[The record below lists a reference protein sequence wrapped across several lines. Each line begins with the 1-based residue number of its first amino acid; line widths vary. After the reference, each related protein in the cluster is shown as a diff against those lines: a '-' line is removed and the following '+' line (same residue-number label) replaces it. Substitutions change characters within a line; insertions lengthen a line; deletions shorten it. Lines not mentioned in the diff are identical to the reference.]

1 MIKDTVSHCIK
12 TLSVREFTWLMRIT
26 YIPRLSLILL
36 LALSHSVQAAE
47 WSVEPRISARSGY
60 NDNVRLT
67 TADHDSVWEADVTP
81 AVKFGVSTENQ
92 GLFGNADVSI
102 RRFYGGSGAN
112 SSSLLDREDYHF
124 KVNSYHR
131 TERNDFGANIEIT
144 QDSTLDTELD
154 VTGQVIENR
163 ATRLSTILNPSWTRM
178 LNEKTRLDLEYR
190 FNRVEY
196 SDEVGQNNL
205 VNYDYNTVSASLVRS
220 FTERTQGTLST
231 SASRYKPETGLNS
244 DTYALQA
251 GLTRQHSE
259 TLSTSWL
266 AGWRNT
272 KSDTLV
278 PTGVCF
284 PDASASFP
292 KCPPGPPVNFPVQTG
307 TNKDETSN
315 TGATYAVSI
324 TKTLERGSLGASLSR
339 IATPSGEGEL
349 LDTTRLALTGEH
361 RFTELLRSRLTVEY
375 YERDTIVNA
384 SGRGNSGT
392 NTRNYFRIR
401 PSITWQWQREW
412 RLSGEYQYAEN
423 EQTNGDTATQN
434 AVYLTLTYQP
444 TKIFS
449 SR

>member
-1 MIKDTVSHCIK
+1 
-12 TLSVREFTWLMRIT
+12 MRIIYST
-26 YIPRLSLILL
+26 CLRLALLAGLSLP
-36 LALSHSVQAAE
+36 VFAAE

-67 TADHDSVWEADVTP
+67 TAEHDSVWEADVTP

-124 KVNSYHR
+124 KVNSYQR
-131 TERNDFGANIEIT
+131 TERNNFGADIDIT
-144 QDSTLDTELD
+144 QDSTLDTELTQ
-154 VTGQVIENR
+154 TGQVIENR
-163 ATRLSTILNPSWTRM
+163 ATRLSTVLNPSWTR
-178 LNEKTRLDLEYR
+178 LIDEKTRLQLEYR

-205 VNYDYNTVSASLVRS
+205 VNYNYNTVSASLIRS

-266 AGWRNT
+266 AGWRET
-272 KSDTLV
+272 KSDTLI
-278 PTGVCF
+278 PTGFCVGAD
-284 PDASASFP
+284 PGAGFP
-292 KCPPGPPVNFPVQTG
+292 KCTGGFPVQTG
-307 TNKDETSN
+307 TDTDETNN
-315 TGATYAVSI
+315 TGATYAASI
-324 TKTLERGSLGASLSR
+324 TKTLERGSLGASLTR

-361 RFTELLRSRLTVEY
+361 RFTELLRSNLTVEY
-375 YERDTIVNA
+375 YNRDTIVNA
-384 SGRGNSGT
+384 SGTGSTDT
-392 NTRNYFRIR
+392 NTRNFFRIR

-412 RLSGEYQYAEN
+412 LLAGEYQYSES
-423 EQTNGDTATQN
+423 EDTNGDTATQN
-434 AVYLTLTYQP
+434 SVYLTLTYRP
-444 TKIFS
+444 TKIFT

>member
-1 MIKDTVSHCIK
+1 
-12 TLSVREFTWLMRIT
+12 MRID
-26 YIPRLSLILL
+26 YNPSLL
-36 LALSHSVQAAE
+36 LALLVGLSLPVFAAE

-60 NDNVRLT
+60 NDNIRLT
-67 TADHDSVWEADVTP
+67 TAAHDSVWEADVTP

-124 KVNSYHR
+124 KVNSYQR
-131 TERNDFGANIEIT
+131 TERNNFGANIEFT
-144 QDSTLDTELD
+144 RDSTLDTELTQ
-154 VTGQVIENR
+154 TGQVIENR
-163 ATRLSTILNPSWTRM
+163 ATRSSTILNPSWTR
-178 LNEKTRLDLEYR
+178 LINEKTRLELEYQ

-205 VNYDYNTVSASLVRS
+205 VNYDFNTVSASLVRN

-244 DTYALQA
+244 DTYALQV

-272 KSDTLV
+272 RSDTLE

-315 TGATYAVSI
+315 TGATYAMSI

-339 IATPSGEGEL
+339 VATPSGEGEL

-361 RFTELLRSRLTVEY
+361 RFTELLRANMMVEY
-375 YERDTIVNA
+375 YKRDTIVNA
-384 SGRGNSGT
+384 SGTGNTDT
-392 NTRNYFRIR
+392 NNRNYFRIQ
-401 PSITWQWQREW
+401 PSITWRWQREW
-412 RLSGEYQYAEN
+412 VIKGEYRYAES
-423 EQTNGDTATQN
+423 EKSNGDTATQN

-444 TKIFS
+444 TKIFTT
-449 SR
+449 R

>member
-1 MIKDTVSHCIK
+1 
-12 TLSVREFTWLMRIT
+12 MRSFNIQS
-26 YIPRLSLILL
+26 LSLMLL
-36 LALSHSVQAAE
+36 LALSQSVQAAE

-60 NDNVRLT
+60 NDNIRLT
-67 TADHDSVWEADVTP
+67 TGDHDSVWEADVTP
-81 AVKFGVSTENQ
+81 AVKFGVEKENQ

-124 KVNSYHR
+124 NVNSYHR

-144 QDSTLDTELD
+144 QDSTLDSELD

-163 ATRLSTILNPSWTRM
+163 ATRLSTILNPSWTRK
-178 LNEKTRLDLEYR
+178 LNEKTRLELEYQ

-205 VNYDYNTVSASLVRS
+205 VNYDFNTVSAALLRN
-220 FTERTQGTLST
+220 FTPLTQGTLST
-231 SASRYKPETGLNS
+231 SATRYKPETGLNS
-244 DTYALQA
+244 DIYALQV

-272 KSDTLV
+272 RSDTLV

-292 KCPPGPPVNFPVQTG
+292 KCPPGPPVNNPVQTG

-339 IATPSGEGEL
+339 IATPSGEGQL

-384 SGRGNSGT
+384 SGSRNSDT

-401 PSITWQWQREW
+401 PGITWQWQREW
-412 RLSGEYQYAEN
+412 LLSGEYQYAEN
-423 EQTNGDTATQN
+423 EQTNGGTATQN
-434 AVYLTLTYQP
+434 SVYLTLIYRP
-444 TKIFS
+444 TKIFT

>member
-1 MIKDTVSHCIK
+1 M
-12 TLSVREFTWLMRIT
+12 
-26 YIPRLSLILL
+26 
-36 LALSHSVQAAE
+36 
-47 WSVEPRISARSGY
+47 
-60 NDNVRLT
+60 T
-67 TADHDSVWEADVTP
+67 TGDHDSVWETALTP
-81 AVKFGVSTENQ
+81 AVKFGVSKENQ

-131 TERNDFGANIEIT
+131 TERNDFGANIEVT
-144 QDSTLDTELD
+144 QDSTLDTELTQ
-154 VTGQVIENR
+154 TGQVIENR

-178 LNEKTRLDLEYR
+178 LNEKTRLDLEYQ

-196 SDEVGQNNL
+196 SDEIGQNNL
-205 VNYDYNTVSASLVRS
+205 VNYDYNTVSAALVRN
-220 FTERTQGTLST
+220 FTPLTQGTLST
-231 SASRYKPETGLNS
+231 SFNRYKPETGLNS

-272 KSDTLV
+272 RSDTLV
-278 PTGVCF
+278 PTGVCV
-284 PDASASFP
+284 PDDSASFP

-307 TNKDETSN
+307 TNTDETSN

-324 TKTLERGSLGASLSR
+324 TKTLERGKIGASLTR

-361 RFTELLRSRLTVEY
+361 RFTELLGSSLTVEY

-384 SGRGNSGT
+384 SGTGNFDT

-412 RLSGEYQYAEN
+412 LLSGQYQYAESEN
-423 EQTNGDTATQN
+423 TNGNTATQN
-434 AVYLTLTYQP
+434 AVYLTLTYRP
-444 TKIFS
+444 TKIFT

>member
-1 MIKDTVSHCIK
+1 
-12 TLSVREFTWLMRIT
+12 MRIIYST
-26 YIPRLSLILL
+26 CLRLALLAGLSLPVL
-36 LALSHSVQAAE
+36 AAE

-112 SSSLLDREDYHF
+112 SSSLLDREDYHI
-124 KVNSYHR
+124 KVNSYQH
-131 TERNDFGANIEIT
+131 TERNNFGADIDIT
-144 QDSTLDTELD
+144 QDSTLDTELTQ
-154 VTGQVIENR
+154 TGQVIENR
-163 ATRLSTILNPSWTRM
+163 ATRLSTVLNPSWTR
-178 LNEKTRLDLEYR
+178 LIDEKTRLQLEYR

-205 VNYDYNTVSASLVRS
+205 VNYDYNTVSASLIRS

-266 AGWRNT
+266 AGWRET
-272 KSDTLV
+272 KSDTLS
-278 PTGVCF
+278 PTGFCVGA
-284 PDASASFP
+284 DSGAGFP
-292 KCPPGPPVNFPVQTG
+292 KCTGGFPVQTG
-307 TNKDETSN
+307 TDTDETNN
-315 TGATYAVSI
+315 TGATYAASI
-324 TKTLERGSLGASLSR
+324 TKTLERGSLGASLTR

-361 RFTELLRSRLTVEY
+361 RFTELLRSNLTVEY
-375 YERDTIVNA
+375 YNRDTIVNA
-384 SGRGNSGT
+384 SGTGSTDT
-392 NTRNYFRIR
+392 NTRNFFRIR
-401 PSITWQWQREW
+401 PSITWQWQRE
-412 RLSGEYQYAEN
+412 LLLAGEYQYSES
-423 EQTNGDTATQN
+423 EDTNGDTATQN
-434 AVYLTLTYQP
+434 SVYLTLTYRP
-444 TKIFS
+444 TKIFT

>member
-1 MIKDTVSHCIK
+1 
-12 TLSVREFTWLMRIT
+12 MRSFN
-26 YIPRLSLILL
+26 IPSLSLMLL
-36 LALSHSVQAAE
+36 LALSQYVQAAE
-47 WSVEPRISARSGY
+47 WSVEPKISARSGY
-60 NDNVRLT
+60 NDNIRLT

-81 AVKFGVSTENQ
+81 AVKFGVEKENQ
-92 GLFGNADVSI
+92 GLFGIADVSI

-124 KVNSYHR
+124 KVDSYHR

-144 QDSTLDTELD
+144 QDSTLDSGLD
-154 VTGQVIENR
+154 VNGQVIQNR
-163 ATRLSTILNPSWTRM
+163 ATRLSTIMNPSWTRM
-178 LNEKTRLDLEYR
+178 LNEKNRLELEYQ

-196 SDEVGQNNL
+196 SDEVGQNYL
-205 VNYDYNTVSASLVRS
+205 VNYDYNTVSASLVRN
-220 FTERTQGTLST
+220 FTPLTQGTLLT

-244 DTYALQA
+244 DTYALQV

-284 PDASASFP
+284 PDASANFP
-292 KCPPGPPVNFPVQTG
+292 KCPPGSPVNIPVQTG

-324 TKTLERGSLGASLSR
+324 TKTLEKGSLGASLSR
-339 IATPSGEGEL
+339 IATPSGEGQL
-349 LDTTRLALTGEH
+349 LDTTRLTLTGEH

-375 YERDTIVNA
+375 FERDTIVNA
-384 SGRGNSGT
+384 SSTGNFDT
-392 NTRNYFRIR
+392 NTRNFFRIR

-412 RLSGEYQYAEN
+412 LLSGEYQYAEN

-434 AVYLTLTYQP
+434 AVYLTLTYRP
-444 TKIFS
+444 TKIFT

>member
-1 MIKDTVSHCIK
+1 
-12 TLSVREFTWLMRIT
+12 MRIVYST
-26 YIPRLSLILL
+26 CLL
-36 LALSHSVQAAE
+36 LALLAGLSLPVFAAE

-60 NDNVRLT
+60 NDNIRLT

-92 GLFGNADVSI
+92 GLFGSADVSI

-124 KVNSYHR
+124 KVNSYQR
-131 TERNDFGANIEIT
+131 TERNNFGANVEIT
-144 QDSTLDTELD
+144 RDSTLQTELD
-154 VTGQVIENR
+154 QTGQVISDR
-163 ATRLSTILNPSWTRM
+163 ATRLSTVLNPSWTR
-178 LNEKTRLDLEYR
+178 LIDEKTRLQLEYR

-205 VNYDYNTVSASLVRS
+205 VNYDYNTVSASLIRN
-220 FTERTQGTLST
+220 FTERTQGTVST

-244 DTYALQA
+244 DTYALQV

-259 TLSTSWL
+259 TLLTSWL
-266 AGWRNT
+266 AGWRET
-272 KSDTLV
+272 KSDSLF
-278 PTGVCF
+278 PTGFCVGAN
-284 PDASASFP
+284 PGSGFP
-292 KCPPGPPVNFPVQTG
+292 KCTGGFPVQTG
-307 TNKDETSN
+307 TDTDETNN
-315 TGATYAVSI
+315 TGATYSASI

-339 IATPSGEGEL
+339 IATPSGDGQL

-361 RFTELLRSRLTVEY
+361 RFTELLRSNLTVEY
-375 YERDTIVNA
+375 YTRDTIVNA
-384 SGRGNSGT
+384 SGTGNSDT

-401 PSITWQWQREW
+401 PSISWQWQREW
-412 RLSGEYQYAEN
+412 LLSGAYQYAEN

-434 AVYLTLTYQP
+434 SVYLTLTYRP
-444 TKIFS
+444 TKIFT

>member
-1 MIKDTVSHCIK
+1 MCS
-12 TLSVREFTWLMRIT
+12 FN
-26 YIPRLSLILL
+26 IPSLSLILL
-36 LALSHSVQAAE
+36 LILSQTVQATE
-47 WSVEPRISARSGY
+47 WSAEPRISLRSGY
-60 NDNVRLT
+60 NDNIRLT

-124 KVNSYHR
+124 KVNSYQR
-131 TERNDFGANIEIT
+131 TERNNFGANIEFT
-144 QDSTLDTELD
+144 RDSTLDTELTQ
-154 VTGQVIENR
+154 TGQVIENR
-163 ATRLSTILNPSWTRM
+163 ATRSSTILNPSWTR
-178 LNEKTRLDLEYR
+178 LINEKTRLELEYQ

-205 VNYDYNTVSASLVRS
+205 VNYDFNTVSASLVRN

-244 DTYALQA
+244 DTYALQV

-272 KSDTLV
+272 RSDTLE

-292 KCPPGPPVNFPVQTG
+292 KCPPGPPFNFPVQTG
-307 TNKDETSN
+307 TNTDETTN
-315 TGATYAVSI
+315 TGAVYAATI

-361 RFTELLRSRLTVEY
+361 RFTELLRSNLTIEY
-375 YERDTIVNA
+375 YKRDTIVNA
-384 SGRGNSGT
+384 SGTGNIDT
-392 NTRNYFRIR
+392 NNRNYFRIR

-412 RLSGEYQYAEN
+412 QLSGQYQYAEDEN
-423 EQTNGDTATQN
+423 TNGDTATQN

-444 TKIFS
+444 TKIFT

>member
-1 MIKDTVSHCIK
+1 
-12 TLSVREFTWLMRIT
+12 MRSFN
-26 YIPRLSLILL
+26 IPCLSLMLL
-36 LALSHSVQAAE
+36 LALSQPVQAAQ

-60 NDNVRLT
+60 NDNIRLT

-81 AVKFGVSTENQ
+81 AVKFGVSKENQ

-102 RRFYGGSGAN
+102 RRFYGGNGAN
-112 SSSLLDREDYHF
+112 SSNLLDREDYHF
-124 KVNSYHR
+124 KLNSYQR
-131 TERNDFGANIEIT
+131 TERNNFRADIDIT

-154 VTGQVIENR
+154 ATGQAIENR
-163 ATRLSTILNPSWTRM
+163 ATRLSTILNPSWTR
-178 LNEKTRLDLEYR
+178 LIDERTRLDLEYQ

-205 VNYDYNTVSASLVRS
+205 VNYDYNTVSAALVRN
-220 FTERTQGTLST
+220 FTPRTQGTLST

-278 PTGVCF
+278 PTGICLPDTSANF
-284 PDASASFP
+284 PN
-292 KCPPGPPVNFPVQTG
+292 CPPGPPLNNPVQTG
-307 TNKDETSN
+307 TDKDETSN
-315 TGATYAVSI
+315 TGATYAASI
-324 TKTLERGSLGASLSR
+324 TKTLERGSLSASLTR

-361 RFTELLRSRLTVEY
+361 RFTETLRANLTASY
-375 YERDTIVNA
+375 YKRQIIVNA
-384 SGRGNSGT
+384 SGKPQSGD
-392 NTRNYFRIR
+392 RNYFRIQ
-401 PSITWQWQREW
+401 PSVTWQWQREW
-412 RLSGEYQYAEN
+412 LLSGEYRYAEYEN
-423 EQTNGDTATQN
+423 TNGNTATQN
-434 AVYLTLTYQP
+434 AVYLTLTYRP
-444 TKIFS
+444 TKIFT